1 MTELQNVVVAR
12 NDHSTDSISS
22 KEGSTSSGGKLDRQI
37 RLLNKL
43 TPIDGVFAA
52 VGILILIVCLVGGLT
67 GYFVMQTNFR
77 DMALAEFALESQD
90 FQTTINANIKRV
102 TNDLIVL
109 QTGLQVFGSMNY
121 YTKFVPLVSSLASM
135 DRFDNG
141 SFAMPEYLTVLAYV
155 EIVPFNN
162 QSTYLSTIQS
172 WGGPFANVKSI
183 NTASGSGPDIV
194 RPNYYAITLKYPLD
208 DTIGRNSA
216 SDPVRNETLTNAYN
230 TQTIQVSNKTVFL
243 GDTQSGI
250 IVFAPVVRDNVTVGF
265 VSANF
270 YLSRLL
276 QVSFPLGTQHGIVML
291 DSDNTVMAVTTKDL
305 PMCTN
310 DCEKVKYQD
319 IRKYLNGDVMHNESI
334 TVEMYNK
341 KYKLIYIS
349 NAAYEDNLKIIPLC
363 VCLIGMLV
371 AEILLVLLYGY
382 RRVIVAKRVQDLT
395 KHRVEVLE
403 AHRSK
408 LASLLKKSV
417 KSESKSRSII
427 NSIPDLVIVIDR
439 LGKIMQ
445 TNNSFDNYFS
455 YNEQEWNLGVNIS
468 TILVDF
474 TPNFYETTSEDTVIE
489 TNITLRDYT
498 TKKAEVKVASIN
510 GDEVETTPITPFA
523 VEKSLQV
530 QKQENEDDDEAYVI
544 LIRVKH

>member
-1 MTELQNVVVAR
+1 MAESPQHLAAV

-22 KEGSTSSGGKLDRQI
+22 KECSSTSSGGKLDRQI
-37 RLLNKL
+37 KLINKL

-52 VGILILIVCLVGGLT
+52 VAILILVLCLVGGLT
-67 GYFVMQTNFR
+67 GYFVMQTNFKNSAR
-77 DMALAEFALESQD
+77 AQFADESQD

-109 QTGLQVFGSMNY
+109 QTAFKLFDDIDYN
-121 YTKFVPLVSSLASM
+121 TRFVPLVSSLASVVK
-135 DRFDNG
+135 FDNG
-141 SFAMPEYLTVLAYV
+141 SFIMPEYCSFLTYIQV
-155 EIVPFNN
+155 VPFSN

-183 NTASGSGPDIV
+183 DTASGSGPDIV

-230 TQTIQVSNKTVFL
+230 THTIQVSNNTLFL
-243 GDTQSGI
+243 GETQLSGV
-250 IVFAPVVRDNVTVGF
+250 IVFAPVVRGNVTIGF
-265 VSANF
+265 VSAGF
-270 YLSRLL
+270 YLSKLL
-276 QVSFPLGTQHGIVML
+276 QVSFPLDAKNAIVML
-291 DSDNTVMAVTTKDL
+291 DSDNTVMAVTTRDHSLCTKNCDNISYKDVRNYL
-305 PMCTN
+305 SNVMYN
-310 DCEKVKYQD
+310 D
-319 IRKYLNGDVMHNESI
+319 SI
-334 TVEMYNK
+334 TVELYNK
-341 KYKLIYIS
+341 KYKLIYVS
-349 NAAYEDNLKIIPLC
+349 NTVYEDNLKIVPLC
-363 VCLIGMLV
+363 SCLIVMLAAEIMLV
-371 AEILLVLLYGY
+371 LVYGY

-395 KHRVEVLE
+395 KQRVEVLE

-439 LGKIMQ
+439 SGKIMQ
-445 TNNSFDNYFS
+445 TNNSFDNIFS

-468 TILVDF
+468 TILVDSS
-474 TPNFYETTSEDTVIE
+474 PNFYETTSEDTVIE

-510 GDEVETTPITPFA
+510 GDEVETTPITPFPM
-523 VEKSLQV
+523 EKSMQI
-530 QKQENEDDDEAYVI
+530 QKQGDEDDEAYVI